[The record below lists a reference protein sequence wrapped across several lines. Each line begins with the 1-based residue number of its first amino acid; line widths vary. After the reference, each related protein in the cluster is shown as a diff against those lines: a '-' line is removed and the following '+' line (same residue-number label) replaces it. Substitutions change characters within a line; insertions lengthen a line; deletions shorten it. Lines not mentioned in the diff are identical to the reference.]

1 MSGSAIMVDMKWIN
15 RIMAFLCAANFIV
28 SSARTVLLFTA
39 Q

>member
-1 MSGSAIMVDMKWIN
+1 MMIDMKWVH
-15 RIMAFLCAANFIV
+15 RVMALLCAANFVV